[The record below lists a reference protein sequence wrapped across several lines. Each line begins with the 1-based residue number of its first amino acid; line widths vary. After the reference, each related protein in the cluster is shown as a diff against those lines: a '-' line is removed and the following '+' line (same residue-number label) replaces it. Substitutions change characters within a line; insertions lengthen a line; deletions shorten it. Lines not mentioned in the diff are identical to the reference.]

1 MRQDSDAAP
10 VGGAFPQTILRA
22 HVPVDHPDAVA
33 QLKTDL
39 GDAPFALVVLFVSP
53 DARFRDVIAE
63 ARRVFSPAPVLACT
77 TAGEI
82 ANRGYTEGEIVAI
95 GLPSDRFAVEA
106 MVVDNLHEVDSQAL
120 IDRTIRHRT
129 TLSRSAPDWVHEF
142 AFLLIDGLSL
152 KEDEL
157 AFALATGLGT
167 VPMFGGSAGDGE
179 RFEETFVSFAG
190 DVYQNAAVLAFVRTR
205 CPVHVFSLD
214 HLKPTEKRMVVT
226 RADPS
231 RRIVH
236 EINTEPAAREYA
248 RLLGHNPEDLGSF
261 TFAAHPVVVTIGGN
275 SHVRAIQKVTEDGD
289 LVFFSA
295 IDEGLVLTL
304 AEPDDIVVHLEAEF
318 SALSNPLKPDAI
330 LACDCI
336 LRRLEAGQLQKLGKV
351 SQVLAENQVV
361 GFSTYGEQLNAMHV
375 NHTMTGVALYPP
387 DSDPPLVG
395 RAHDELA
402 DRPKRLA

>member
-1 MRQDSDAAP
+1 MRLDPGAAP
-10 VGGAFPQTILRA
+10 WGEATTQTILRA
-22 HVPVDHPDAVA
+22 HAPAEDAHA
-33 QLKTDL
+33 IARLRAAMGPMPL
-39 GDAPFALVVLFVSP
+39 ALVVLFVSP
-53 DARFRDVIAE
+53 RADFTEVTHAARAAFA
-63 ARRVFSPAPVLACT
+63 PAPVVACT

-82 ANRGYTEGEIVAI
+82 ASQGYTEDEIVAV
-95 GLPSDRFAVEA
+95 GLPADRFAVET
-106 MVVDNLHEVDSQAL
+106 MVIENLDQADPQTL
-120 IDRTIRHRT
+120 IDRTIRQRT
-129 TLSRSAPDWVHEF
+129 TLSRSAPDWGNEF

-167 VPMFGGSAGDGE
+167 VPLFGGSAGDGE
-179 RFEETFVSFAG
+179 RFKETFVSFAG
-190 DVYQNAAVLAFVRTR
+190 EVYQNAAVVTFIRTR
-205 CPVHVFSLD
+205 CRVKVFSLD
-214 HLKPTEKRMVVT
+214 HLKPTQKRMVVT

-231 RRIVH
+231 RRLVQ

-248 RLLGHNPEDLGSF
+248 RLLGHDPEQLGSF

-275 SHVRAIQKVTEDGD
+275 SHVRAIQRMTPEGD

-304 AEPDDIVVHLEAEF
+304 AESEDLVSHLKTEF
-318 SALSNPLKPDAI
+318 GALGDPERPDAI

-336 LRRLEAGQLQKLGKV
+336 LRRLEAGQMQKLAQV
-351 SQVLAENQVV
+351 SQVLSENRVV

-387 DSDPPLVG
+387 DDDPAPAG